1 MTNAEAT
8 YVVDALI
15 SASDLA
21 GVTDNEAAAA
31 KANELRENLRGY
43 IIGALTSPW
52 SGPYVA
58 YRNGALELETT
69 AGNNQSILGMR
80 NIAVCKEAQ

>member
-8 YVVDALI
+8 HVIDALI
-15 SASDLA
+15 NASELA
-21 GVTDNEAAAA
+21 CVTDNEAAVA

-52 SGPYVA
+52 SGPYVT

-69 AGNNQSILGMR
+69 GNNQSILGMR